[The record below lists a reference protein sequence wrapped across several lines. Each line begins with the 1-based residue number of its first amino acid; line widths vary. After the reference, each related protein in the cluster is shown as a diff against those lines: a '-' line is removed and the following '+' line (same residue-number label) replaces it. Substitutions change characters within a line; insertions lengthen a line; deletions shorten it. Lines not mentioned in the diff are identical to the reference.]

1 METEL
6 TFKRWTGLAG
16 VAGALLFFCG
26 DMLFYGHGGSGATFH
41 EGMLRVLQ
49 QASRTRLFGGGLV
62 GPVAACLC
70 LIGCWHV
77 RENMIGRSPVLGRLV
92 FLALAS
98 TMVIGGAV
106 HALWVPRGLAIKY
119 SAVVGAVAPELID
132 SLRSYWQ
139 FAYNLAAAP
148 AYIAAVLLLLLVLL
162 GKTAY
167 PRWTVLA
174 NFGVLSLLA
183 PLAERIPAP
192 LGAVVV
198 GGFTNLS
205 IAFFFFISVV
215 STWKGNSRLA
225 TGS

>member
-26 DMLFYGHGGSGATFH
+26 DMLFYGHGGSDATFH

-77 RENMIGRSPVLGRLV
+77 RENMIGRSPVLGRVV
-92 FLALAS
+92 FFALAS

-225 TGS
+225 TGG

>member
-1 METEL
+1 MAAEAR
-6 TFKRWTGLAG
+6 FKRWTGLAG

-26 DMLFYGHGGSGATFH
+26 DMLFYGHWGSGATFH
-41 EGMLRVLQ
+41 EGMLSVLQ
-49 QASRTRLFGGGLV
+49 QASRTRLFVGGLV

-77 RENMIGRSPVLGRLV
+77 RENLIGHSPVLGRII

-98 TMVIGGAV
+98 TMVVGGVV

-119 SAVVGAVAPELID
+119 SAVVGPVAPELID
-132 SLRSYWQ
+132 SLRSYWR
-139 FAYNLAAAP
+139 FAYNLAAGP
-148 AYIAAVLLLLLVLL
+148 AYLAAVLLLLLVLF

-167 PRWTVLA
+167 PRWTALA

-205 IAFFFFISVV
+205 IACFFLISVA
-215 STWKGNSRLA
+215 STWKCSP
-225 TGS
+225 

>member
-1 METEL
+1 
-6 TFKRWTGLAG
+6 
-16 VAGALLFFCG
+16 
-26 DMLFYGHGGSGATFH
+26 
-41 EGMLRVLQ
+41 
-49 QASRTRLFGGGLV
+49 
-62 GPVAACLC
+62 
-70 LIGCWHV
+70 
-77 RENMIGRSPVLGRLV
+77 MIGRSPVLGRVV
-92 FLALAS
+92 FFALAS

>member
-26 DMLFYGHGGSGATFH
+26 DMLFYGHGGSDATFH

-77 RENMIGRSPVLGRLV
+77 RENMIGRSPVLGRVV
-92 FLALAS
+92 FFALAS

>member
-1 METEL
+1 METEAR
-6 TFKRWTGLAG
+6 FKRWTGLAG

-26 DMLFYGHGGSGATFH
+26 DMLFYGHWGAGATFH
-41 EGMLRVLQ
+41 EGMLSVLQ